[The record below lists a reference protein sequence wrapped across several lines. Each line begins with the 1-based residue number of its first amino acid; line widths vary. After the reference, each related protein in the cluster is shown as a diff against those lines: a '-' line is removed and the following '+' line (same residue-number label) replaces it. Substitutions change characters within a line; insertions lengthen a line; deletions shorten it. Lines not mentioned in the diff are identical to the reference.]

1 MSALKLGAQLYT
13 VREYTQNEKDFADT
27 IKKIAAIGYRCVQV
41 SGIGKD
47 ISAGFIRQ
55 VTDDYGIKVVLTH
68 TSPERIKN
76 ETEKVI
82 EEHEIFKCPGI
93 GVGGMFGTERTAD
106 GFKQFADN
114 FAPAVEK
121 IKAAKKVFLYHNHDF
136 EFVKYGEYGEKTGID
151 ILLENTDKDGFR
163 LTFDTYWAQFAEVD
177 PAGFIEKYKD
187 RIFATHLKDMA
198 VINGKREMT
207 EVCTGIM
214 DFNKILE
221 VSGQN
226 NIIWH
231 FVEQDEVRMDAFDS
245 MKISFDNLMATGKFE

>member
-1 MSALKLGAQLYT
+1 MSNLKLGAQLYT
-13 VREYTQNEKDFADT
+13 VREYTKTENDFADT
-27 IKKIAAIGYRCVQV
+27 IKKVAGMGYKYVQV
-41 SGIGKD
+41 SGIGAG
-47 ISAGFIRQ
+47 ISADFIRK
-55 VTDDYGIKVVLTH
+55 VTDDNNIKVILTH

-82 EEHEIFKCPGI
+82 EEHEIFRCDGI
-93 GVGGMFGTERTAD
+93 GVGGIFGVERSED
-106 GFKQFADN
+106 GYRQFAEN

-121 IKAAKKVFLYHNHDF
+121 IKAAKKVFLYHNHNF
-136 EFVKYGEYGEKTGID
+136 EFVKYGDKTGID
-151 ILLENTDKDGFR
+151 ILLENTDKDGFK

-198 VINGKREMT
+198 VIDGKREMT

-221 VSGQN
+221 VSEKYD
-226 NIIWH
+226 ILWH
-231 FVEQDEVRMDAFDS
+231 FVEQDEVRINAFDS
-245 MKISFDNLMATGKFE
+245 LKLSFDNLMKTGKF